1 MPGSR
6 DKVTVAMCYG
16 GPIEAQTTRALTAMV
31 QYDLTHGGRHLD
43 HPDSFIYV
51 GGTNIASQRNTCVRT
66 FLAGEAD
73 WLLFLDSDEE
83 WDPNLVDLLIDS
95 ADKDARPVLSGLI
108 MARREHDK
116 PISPACVILDNA
128 DPPRPIR
135 PHIIPNVRH
144 WPVAGVGAGCLLIHR
159 RILEAI
165 AAEFSNRAPREWFEY
180 MPWTWTN
187 DDGEEIR
194 DEMGEDYVFSMRAMA
209 VGTIPIV
216 DTTIGLGHIKPVTLT
231 REMFHHQF
239 AGQYVPTLIVI
250 PVKDRLDLTRPLVE
264 DLRAQGGYDGLLIFD
279 NGSGAETKQWL
290 AEQGDI
296 LSFDA
301 KGAGIHHMWNAGANY
316 ALKVSA
322 GHANIV
328 FLNND
333 LKIGPDFITGLTT
346 ALRGGPWMAVSP
358 NYDNRPEIGTPVQRV
373 QGICAERYDGTGGL
387 AGFAF
392 AVRAELFAQGYQ
404 FPTDASWWFG
414 DNDLTLTMDASNLTY
429 GIALGTTVEHIGA
442 GTAGDWNAKK
452 WSKALAADREAFL
465 AKWQPMGVT
474 L

>member
-1 MPGSR
+1 VAGR

-16 GPIEAQTTRALTAMV
+16 QWHGPTVRSITAMV
-31 QYDLTHGGRHLD
+31 QHDLTRGGRHLD

-51 GGTNIASQRNTCVRT
+51 QTTNIASGRNTCVRT
-66 FLAGEAD
+66 FLEGGAD
-73 WLLFLDSDEE
+73 WLLFLDTDQES
-83 WDPNLVDLLIDS
+83 DPNLLDLLIDS
-95 ADKDARPVLSGLI
+95 ADAKTRPVLSGLI
-108 MARREHDK
+108 MARREHDR
-116 PISPACVILDNA
+116 PISPACVILDDH

-135 PHIIPNVRH
+135 PQFVPNVRH

-159 RILEAI
+159 TVLEKI
-165 AAEFSNRAPREWFEY
+165 RTEFADREPREWFEY
-180 MPWTWTN
+180 TLWQWTD
-187 DDGEEIR
+187 DDGNLVK

-209 VGTIPIV
+209 VGVTPIV
-216 DTTIGLGHIKPVTLT
+216 DTTITLGHIKPLTLT
-231 REMFHHQF
+231 RELFHQQYAQ
-239 AGQYVPTLIVI
+239 AGSCPTYVVI

-264 DLRAQGGYDGLLIFD
+264 ELRAQHQFDGLLVFD

-290 AEQGDI
+290 AEQPDM
-296 LSFDA
+296 LAFDA
-301 KGAGIHHMWNAGANY
+301 KGAGIHDMWNAGIEY
-316 ALKVSA
+316 ALRTSGGLCNV
-322 GHANIV
+322 V

-333 LKIGPDFITGLTT
+333 LKIGPDFIEGLVK
-346 ALRGGPWMAVSP
+346 ALREGPWIAVSP
-358 NYDNRPEIGTPVQRV
+358 NYDNRPSRGTPVERV

-392 AVRAELFAQGYQ
+392 AVRGELFAQGYR
-404 FPTDASWWFG
+404 FPQDAKWWFG
-414 DNDLTLTMDASNLTY
+414 DNDFTLTCDSSNLTY
-429 GIALGTTVEHIGA
+429 GIAVDTTVEHIGA